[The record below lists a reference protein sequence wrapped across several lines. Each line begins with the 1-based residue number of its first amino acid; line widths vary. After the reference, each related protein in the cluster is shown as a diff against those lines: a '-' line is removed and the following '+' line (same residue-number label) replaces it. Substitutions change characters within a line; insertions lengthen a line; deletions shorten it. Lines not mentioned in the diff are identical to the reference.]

1 MISFKCEVCGVAL
14 RIAAAVWSTCVAS
27 GCATF
32 YVDSTPPGDCYFNGQ
47 FVGKTPYSGVYT
59 STQLQGARC
68 CVVLPGHDVAE
79 ATQLQPAL
87 NAIPMESAPPGAMVY
102 FNGELAGKSPL
113 YRTDPGFLTDLG
125 YVLGG
130 CHIRVVFPPEVLAG
144 QPGAGNT
151 PPAGSGAPGA
161 ARDNVA
167 CDLRV
172 INVADGSGIANA
184 SGEAAAGKLDAL
196 AKGLAAK
203 LREGVVVKGEAIAVI
218 SLRNRS
224 GSARGKIVV
233 EELADKVQ
241 GALIDTGWFEVKERI
256 DLRAALA
263 EQDLDKAGIVKNED
277 VRKKLAGVK
286 YIVIGGVTVTEPAKS
301 P

>member
-1 MISFKCEVCGVAL
+1 
-14 RIAAAVWSTCVAS
+14 
-27 GCATF
+27 
-32 YVDSTPPGDCYFNGQ
+32 
-47 FVGKTPYSGVYT
+47 
-59 STQLQGARC
+59 
-68 CVVLPGHDVAE
+68 
-79 ATQLQPAL
+79 
-87 NAIPMESAPPGAMVY
+87 MESAPPGAMVY

-113 YRTDPGFLTDLG
+113 YRTDPGFLTNLG

-161 ARDNVA
+161 AKDNVA

-203 LREGVVVKGEAIAVI
+203 LKEGMAVKGEAIAVI

-224 GSARGKIVV
+224 GSTRGNVV
-233 EELADKVQ
+233 VDELADKVQ
-241 GALIDTGWFEVKERI
+241 GALIDTGWFDVKERI
-256 DLRAALA
+256 DLRGVLN
-263 EQDLDKAGIVKNED
+263 EQDLETAGIVRNEN

-286 YIVIGGVTVTEPAKS
+286 YVVIGGVTVTEAAKG